1 MSPPASSSSFLHTN
15 TEWHRILHDFIT
27 QVVKV
32 SLPTMLHITKGSCA
46 TLPLLKS
53 RFRGFRTGIEVAA
66 NDFVCSERTLS
77 EPPPATQE
85 SCSPRSRWAQLWSP
99 ITGSPGDWTFR
110 LTILLLDPLSFHS
123 NHLLTGRTEKLD
135 TCHEAHSDF
144 QLILFNEAFPK
155 VPLKQ
160 GVS

>member
-53 RFRGFRTGIEVAA
+53 CFRGFRIGIEVAG

-77 EPPPATQE
+77 EPPPCNPRKLLPMFQVSTALKSHYRVTRRLNFQAQDFTAGSTFFSQQPPSDRQDRETWHLPWGTQ
-85 SCSPRSRWAQLWSP
+85 W
-99 ITGSPGDWTFR
+99 
-110 LTILLLDPLSFHS
+110 LSA
-123 NHLLTGRTEKLD
+123 N
-135 TCHEAHSDF
+135 
-144 QLILFNEAFPK
+144 P
-155 VPLKQ
+155 V
-160 GVS
+160 